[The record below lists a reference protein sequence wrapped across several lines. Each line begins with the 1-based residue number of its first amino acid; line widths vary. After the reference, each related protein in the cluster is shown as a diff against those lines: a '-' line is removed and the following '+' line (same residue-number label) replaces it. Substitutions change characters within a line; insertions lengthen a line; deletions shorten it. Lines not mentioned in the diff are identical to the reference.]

1 MEEYI
6 KILLEQ
12 VRFEKAHKA
21 IGDEIRAH
29 IEDQAEANVSEGMDK
44 ETAEKKAVEDMGD
57 PVETGIALDKVHRPQ
72 LAWELVVATLAVT
85 VFSIILHIFMTKEL
99 NWGLAFQI
107 SKGHIVQEGT
117 MFVFYSILGVA
128 LMLLLYLMDFTTIAK
143 YSKIAGIILLI
154 SYFASLYWIW
164 VSNPDSLDYEIVMF
178 FNDLNHRV
186 DSLMFLMIP
195 IYAGILYKY
204 RGQKY
209 GGLVK
214 AVMWILICTFLLSFY
229 DGKYS
234 FETMAITMV
243 CMLAQLTI
251 AIKKEWI
258 KVRKTPA
265 IISIWT
271 LLVLPVISIIKTIG
285 LYDFWYEEETIR
297 PIIRS
302 AKLFGRGQVSGDS
315 IDCVEDINILT
326 YISTTMGIGIAI
338 AVIAA
343 ILGLIIYGLIVTAKT
358 KNQLGL
364 VMGIGCMIWLIEKVI
379 FNMTFGF
386 GLFFDYS
393 SQSFLPFISGGLR
406 FDGLLA
412 SYVMFGIIL
421 SIYKYKNAYA
431 EHVDI
436 SLRARSRNLGV

>member
-107 SKGHIVQEGT
+107 SKGNIVQEGT

-143 YSKIAGIILLI
+143 YSKIAGIILLV
-154 SYFASLYWIW
+154 SYFASLYWVW

-178 FNDLNHRV
+178 FHDLNHRV

-271 LLVLPVISIIKTIG
+271 LLVLTVISIIKIIG
-285 LYDFWYEEETIR
+285 LYEFWYEEETIR

-302 AKLFGRGQVSGDS
+302 AKLFGRGKIYGDS
-315 IDCVEDINILT
+315 IEFAEDINILT

-393 SQSFLPFISGGLR
+393 SQSFLPFISGGNR

-412 SYVMFGIIL
+412 SYAMFGIIL

-436 SLRARSRNLGV
+436 SLRVRSKDFGG

>member
-29 IEDQAEANVSEGMDK
+29 IEDQAEANISEGMDK

-72 LAWELVVATLAVT
+72 LAWEFVVATLAVT
-85 VFSIILHIFMTKEL
+85 VFSIILHIFMTKQL

-154 SYFASLYWIW
+154 SYFASLYWVW
-164 VSNPDSLDYEIVMF
+164 MTNPDSVDYEIARL
-178 FNDLNHRV
+178 FNDLNSGV

-195 IYAGILYKY
+195 IFAGILYKY

-209 GGLVK
+209 GGLIK

-229 DGKYS
+229 DGKYG

-258 KVRKTPA
+258 KVRKAPA
-265 IISIWT
+265 IIFIWS
-271 LLVLPVISIIKTIG
+271 LLVLPIISVIKTLS
-285 LYDFWYEEETIR
+285 LYGFWYEEITIR

-302 AKLFGRGQVSGDS
+302 AKIFGRGQVSGDS

-364 VMGIGCMIWLIEKVI
+364 VMGIGCMMWLIEKVI

-386 GLFFDYS
+386 GLLFDYS
-393 SQSFLPFISGGLR
+393 SASFLPFISGGLR

-412 SYVMFGIIL
+412 SYAMFGIIL

-436 SLRARSRNLGV
+436 SLRARSKDMGV

>member
-12 VRFEKAHKA
+12 IRFEKAHKA

-29 IEDQAEANVSEGMDK
+29 IEDQAEANISEGMDK

-72 LAWELVVATLAVT
+72 LAWEFVVATLAVT
-85 VFSIILHIFMTKEL
+85 VFSIILHIFMTKQL

-117 MFVFYSILGVA
+117 MFVFYSLVGVA
-128 LMLLLYLMDFTTIAK
+128 VMLLLYLIDFTTIAK

-154 SYFASLYWIW
+154 SYFASLYWVW
-164 VSNPDSLDYEIVMF
+164 LPNPDSVDYEIARL
-178 FNDLNHRV
+178 FNDLNSRV

-258 KVRKTPA
+258 KVRKAPA
-265 IISIWT
+265 IIFIWS
-271 LLVLPVISIIKTIG
+271 LLVLPIISVIKTFS
-285 LYDFWYEEETIR
+285 LYDFWYEEITIR

-364 VMGIGCMIWLIEKVI
+364 VMGIGCMMWLIEKVI

-393 SQSFLPFISGGLR
+393 SASFLPFISGGLR

-412 SYVMFGIIL
+412 SYAMFGIIL

-436 SLRARSRNLGV
+436 SLRARSKDMGV

>member
-29 IEDQAEANVSEGMDK
+29 IEDQAEENISEGMDK
-44 ETAEKKAVEDMGD
+44 ETAEKRAVEDMGD

-128 LMLLLYLMDFTTIAK
+128 LMLLLYLIDFTTIAK
-143 YSKIAGIILLI
+143 YSKIAGIILLAL
-154 SYFASLYWIW
+154 YFSSICWI
-164 VSNPDSLDYEIVMF
+164 VMENPDSLDYEIWQIL
-178 FNDLNHRV
+178 DGLNSRV
-186 DSLMFLMIP
+186 SSIMFLMIP

-204 RGQKY
+204 RGKKY
-209 GGLVK
+209 GGLIK
-214 AVMWILICTFLLSFY
+214 AIIWILVCSDLLSVW
-229 DGKYS
+229 DGSYG
-234 FETMAITMV
+234 FEEMIIVMV
-243 CMLAQLTI
+243 CMLVQLTI

-258 KVRKTPA
+258 KVRKMPA
-265 IISIWT
+265 IIFIWS
-271 LLVLPVISIIKTIG
+271 LLVPRIVIIIQTPLRIYEWSNEEGIFSIIT
-285 LYDFWYEEETIR
+285 
-297 PIIRS
+297 S
-302 AKLFGRGQVSGDS
+302 SKLFGRGQVLGDN
-315 IDCVEDINILT
+315 IDLAEDSSILT
-326 YISTTMGIGIAI
+326 YISTTMGIGVAI
-338 AVIAA
+338 AVIAVV
-343 ILGLIIYGLIVTAKT
+343 LGLIIYGLIVTAKT

-379 FNMTFGF
+379 FNIAC
-386 GLFFDYS
+386 GLGMCMV
-393 SQSFLPFISGGLR
+393 SQSPSFLPFISGGLR

-436 SLRARSRNLGV
+436 SLRARSRDLGV

>member
-12 VRFEKAHKA
+12 IRFEKAHKA

-29 IEDQAEANVSEGMDK
+29 IEDQAEANISEGMDK
-44 ETAEKKAVEDMGD
+44 ATAEKKALEDMGD

-72 LAWELVVATLAVT
+72 LAWEFVVATLAVT
-85 VFSIILHIFMTKEL
+85 VFSIILHIFMTKQL

-117 MFVFYSILGVA
+117 MFVFYSLVGVA
-128 LMLLLYLMDFTTIAK
+128 VMLLLYLMDFTTIAK

-154 SYFASLYWIW
+154 SYFASLYWVW
-164 VSNPDSLDYEIVMF
+164 MPNPDSVDYEIARL
-178 FNDLNHRV
+178 FNDLNSRV

-229 DGKYS
+229 DGKYG

-258 KVRKTPA
+258 KVRKAPA
-265 IISIWT
+265 IIFIWS
-271 LLVLPVISIIKTIG
+271 LLVLPIISVIKTFS
-285 LYDFWYEEETIR
+285 LYDFWYEEITIR

-364 VMGIGCMIWLIEKVI
+364 VMGIGCMMWLIEKVI

-393 SQSFLPFISGGLR
+393 SASFLPFISGGLR

-412 SYVMFGIIL
+412 SYAMFGIIL

-436 SLRARSRNLGV
+436 SLRARSKDMGV

>member
-12 VRFEKAHKA
+12 IRFEKAHKA

-29 IEDQAEANVSEGMDK
+29 IEDQAEANISEGMDK

-72 LAWELVVATLAVT
+72 LAWELVVATLVVT
-85 VFSIILHIFMTKEL
+85 VFSIILHIFMTKQL

-117 MFVFYSILGVA
+117 MFVFYSLVGVA
-128 LMLLLYLMDFTTIAK
+128 VMLLLYLIDFTTIAK
-143 YSKIAGIILLI
+143 YSKIAGIILLAL
-154 SYFASLYWIW
+154 YFSSICWI
-164 VSNPDSLDYEIVMF
+164 VMENPDSLDYEIWQIL
-178 FNDLNHRV
+178 DGLNSRV
-186 DSLMFLMIP
+186 SSIMFLMIP

-204 RGQKY
+204 RGKKY
-209 GGLVK
+209 GGLIK
-214 AVMWILICTFLLSFY
+214 AIIWILVCSDLLSVW
-229 DGKYS
+229 DGRYS
-234 FETMAITMV
+234 FEEMIIVMV
-243 CMLAQLTI
+243 CMLVQLTI

-258 KVRKTPA
+258 KVRKMPA
-265 IISIWT
+265 IIFIWS
-271 LLVLPVISIIKTIG
+271 LLVPRIVIIIQTLRIYEWSNEEGIFSIIT
-285 LYDFWYEEETIR
+285 
-297 PIIRS
+297 S
-302 AKLFGRGQVSGDS
+302 SKLFGRGQVLGDN
-315 IDCVEDINILT
+315 IDLAEDSSILT
-326 YISTTMGIGIAI
+326 YISTTMGIGVAI
-338 AVIAA
+338 AVIAVV
-343 ILGLIIYGLIVTAKT
+343 LGLIIYGLIVTAKT

-379 FNMTFGF
+379 FNIAC
-386 GLFFDYS
+386 GLGMRMV
-393 SQSFLPFISGGLR
+393 SQSPSFLPFISGGLR

-412 SYVMFGIIL
+412 SYAMFGIIL

-436 SLRARSRNLGV
+436 SLHVRSKDFGG

>member
-143 YSKIAGIILLI
+143 YSKIAGIILLV
-154 SYFASLYWIW
+154 SYFASLYWVW
-164 VSNPDSLDYEIVMF
+164 MPNPDSLDYEIVMF

-209 GGLVK
+209 GGLIK
-214 AVMWILICTFLLSFY
+214 AIIWILVCSNLLSVW
-229 DGKYS
+229 DGRYS
-234 FETMAITMV
+234 FEEMIIVMV
-243 CMLAQLTI
+243 CMLVQLTI

-258 KVRKTPA
+258 KVRKMPA
-265 IISIWT
+265 IIFIWS
-271 LLVLPVISIIKTIG
+271 LLVPRIVIIIQTLRIYEWSNEEGIFSIIT
-285 LYDFWYEEETIR
+285 
-297 PIIRS
+297 S
-302 AKLFGRGQVSGDS
+302 SKLFGRGQVLGDN
-315 IDCVEDINILT
+315 IDLAEDSSILT

-436 SLRARSRNLGV
+436 RLRARSRNLGV

>member
-12 VRFEKAHKA
+12 IRFEKAHKA

-29 IEDQAEANVSEGMDK
+29 IEDQAEANISEGMDK
-44 ETAEKKAVEDMGD
+44 ATAEKKAVEDMGD

-72 LAWELVVATLAVT
+72 LAWEFVVATLAVT
-85 VFSIILHIFMTKEL
+85 VFSIILHIFMTKQL

-154 SYFASLYWIW
+154 SYFASLYWVW
-164 VSNPDSLDYEIVMF
+164 MPNPDSVDYEIARL
-178 FNDLNHRV
+178 FNDLNSRV

-214 AVMWILICTFLLSFY
+214 AVMWILICTLLLSSS

-258 KVRKTPA
+258 KVRKAPA
-265 IISIWT
+265 IIFIWS
-271 LLVLPVISIIKTIG
+271 LLVLPIISVIKTFS
-285 LYDFWYEEETIR
+285 LYDFWYEEITIR

-364 VMGIGCMIWLIEKVI
+364 VMGIGCMMWLIEKVI

-393 SQSFLPFISGGLR
+393 SASFLPFISGGLR

-412 SYVMFGIIL
+412 SYAMFGIIL

-436 SLRARSRNLGV
+436 SLRARSKDMGV

>member
-12 VRFEKAHKA
+12 IRFEKAHKA

-29 IEDQAEANVSEGMDK
+29 IEDQAEANISEGMDK
-44 ETAEKKAVEDMGD
+44 ATAEKKAVEDMGD

-72 LAWELVVATLAVT
+72 LAWEFVVATLAVT
-85 VFSIILHIFMTKEL
+85 VFSIILHIFMTKQL

-128 LMLLLYLMDFTTIAK
+128 LMVLLYLMDFTTIAK

-154 SYFASLYWIW
+154 SYFASLYWVW
-164 VSNPDSLDYEIVMF
+164 MPNPDSVDYEIARL
-178 FNDLNHRV
+178 FNDLNSRV

-195 IYAGILYKY
+195 IFAGILYKY

-209 GGLVK
+209 GGLIK
-214 AVMWILICTFLLSFY
+214 AVMWIFICTFLLSFY
-229 DGKYS
+229 DGKYG

-258 KVRKTPA
+258 KVRKAPA
-265 IISIWT
+265 IIFIWS
-271 LLVLPVISIIKTIG
+271 LLVLPIISVIKTFS
-285 LYDFWYEEETIR
+285 LYDFWYEEITIR

-343 ILGLIIYGLIVTAKT
+343 ILGLIIYGLIVIAKT

-364 VMGIGCMIWLIEKVI
+364 VMGIGCMMWLIEKVI

-393 SQSFLPFISGGLR
+393 SASFLPFISGGLR

-412 SYVMFGIIL
+412 SYAMFGIIL

-436 SLRARSRNLGV
+436 SLRARSKDMGV